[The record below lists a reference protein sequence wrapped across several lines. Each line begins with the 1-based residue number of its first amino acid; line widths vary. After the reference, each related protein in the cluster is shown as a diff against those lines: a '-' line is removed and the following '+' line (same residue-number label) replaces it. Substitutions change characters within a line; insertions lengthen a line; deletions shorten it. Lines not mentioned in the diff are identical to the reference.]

1 MKLKKGKRIDID
13 KIDLDDLKEKTSEN
27 PGLLSFSHSIG
38 GAMVKPEDQ
47 GKVMG
52 RAMTAMKEQTESQLR
67 QLYDQ
72 MQVLVK
78 QANQIK
84 SRVHVSERIY
94 LSQINFE
101 PIIGQTY
108 FLYDKAE
115 GEHVL
120 SMISPQEWGN
130 TPPYQSFVAKVKLL
144 ADHTWEVLDATSSDL

>member
-1 MKLKKGKRIDID
+1 LKLKKGKRIDID

-84 SRVHVSERIY
+84 AGY
-94 LSQINFE
+94 MFLSGSICH
-101 PIIGQTY
+101 
-108 FLYDKAE
+108 K
-115 GEHVL
+115 
-120 SMISPQEWGN
+120 
-130 TPPYQSFVAKVKLL
+130 
-144 ADHTWEVLDATSSDL
+144 

>member
-1 MKLKKGKRIDID
+1 MKKGKRIDID
-13 KIDLDDLKEKTSEN
+13 KIDLDELKEKTTEN
-27 PGLLSFSHSIG
+27 PGLLSFPHSVG

-52 RAMTAMKEQTESQLR
+52 RAMTAMKEQTERQLQ

-78 QANQIK
+78 QANNIK

-94 LSQINFE
+94 LSQMNFE

-108 FLYDKAE
+108 FLYENAE
-115 GEHVL
+115 GENVL
-120 SMISPQEWGN
+120 SMISPQEWGKKL
-130 TPPYQSFVAKVKLL
+130 PYRSFVAKVKLL
-144 ADHTWEVLDATSSDL
+144 ADHTWEVLDANNTAR